1 MKPSLDTLNSNQL
14 QAVNWQDG
22 PLLVRAGPGAGKTR
36 VLTMRIAR
44 IISDTPDAR
53 FRILGL
59 TFTTKAADEMRNRV
73 IDMLGGPTP
82 RVRLATFHAFAA
94 DVMRQHGS
102 HFGLRPDFRIIA
114 RDEER
119 FELLSDAIKT
129 SAAKEHLPATAN
141 GRSIAQAVD
150 RLFREGYDGF
160 EMPKHLG
167 TPKPWVQPVFRTYLE
182 LLAQNNYLDF
192 GALLVY
198 CLRLFRERPPVAR
211 HYRTVYP
218 FVCVDEYQD
227 TNAVQDMLLRAVYPP
242 DGGPNLF
249 VVADEDQTIYQWNG
263 ANPERLAGLCSHYGM
278 DTIQLPESYR
288 CPPPVITLANRL
300 ISYNQTRP
308 AGKVPLVAA
317 GGGSVQDSAVAVY
330 SFDDAGTEARW
341 IADNIRERGIRPSE
355 CMVLARS
362 SKLLPAVAD
371 ALQQNDLCSHVPQR
385 KQKFETPLLVF
396 VHSALRLCDRPSDSA
411 QLASLCDAYG
421 KLTGEAVS
429 ADEIAAEATLNGG
442 ESLLRG
448 FVAVSRPSG
457 FREAIAARLMESM
470 SHRDFVAAMFNAA
483 PGGSKPE
490 AQEIAVWKELDR
502 NIQGSLGAN
511 ATLSRFLQELD
522 LRQKTSPAGD
532 NDIQCLT
539 IHLAKG
545 KEREHVYLMG
555 LAEEQLP
562 SYYAVRDGGAAIE
575 EERRNCFVAI
585 TRAQETLTLTYA
597 RQYSGYAK
605 EPSRFLAEMGPIEG
619 DQR

>member
-14 QAVNWQDG
+14 QAVNWQNG

-167 TPKPWVQPVFRTYLE
+167 APKPWVQPVFRTYLE

-227 TNAVQDMLLRAVYPP
+227 TNAVQDMLLRAVYRP
-242 DGGPNLF
+242 DGSTNLF

-288 CPPPVITLANRL
+288 CPPPVIALANRL
-300 ISYNQTRP
+300 ISYNQDRP
-308 AGKVPLVAA
+308 ADKAPLVAA
-317 GGGSVQDSAVAVY
+317 GDGSAPSSAVAVR
-330 SFDDAGTEARW
+330 SFGDAELEARW
-341 IADNIRERGIRPSE
+341 IAGNIRERGLRPRE
-355 CMVLARS
+355 CVVLARS
-362 SKLLPAVAD
+362 AKLLPAVAD
-371 ALQQNDLCSHVPQR
+371 ALQRNGLCSYIPQR
-385 KQKFETPLLVF
+385 KQEFETPLLTF
-396 VHSALRLCDRPSDSA
+396 VHSALRLCDKPADFG
-411 QLASLCDAYG
+411 QLASLCDAYR
-421 KLTGEAVS
+421 KLTGEVVS

-448 FVAVSRPSG
+448 FVAASGPSG
-457 FREAIAARLMESM
+457 FREAIATKLLDSK
-470 SHRDFVAAMFNAA
+470 SHRDFVTAVLKSV
-483 PGGSKPE
+483 GVSSGPE
-490 AQEIAVWKELDR
+490 AQEVAVWNELDR
-502 NIQGSLGAN
+502 HIKGNLGGN

-522 LRQKTSPAGD
+522 LRQKTTPAGD
-532 NDIQCLT
+532 NDVQCLT

-545 KEREHVYLMG
+545 KEFKHVYLMG
-555 LAEEQLP
+555 LAKEQLP

-597 RQYSGYAK
+597 HRYSGYAK
-605 EPSRFLAEMGPIEG
+605 EPSPFLAEMGCI
-619 DQR
+619 Q